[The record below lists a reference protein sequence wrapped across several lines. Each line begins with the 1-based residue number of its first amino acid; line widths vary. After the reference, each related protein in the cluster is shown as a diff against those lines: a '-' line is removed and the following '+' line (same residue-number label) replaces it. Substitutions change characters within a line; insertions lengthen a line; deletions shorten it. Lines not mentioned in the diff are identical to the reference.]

1 MKKQVLSQIDTLV
14 KQFNKKNEKRGKVY
28 AMSWNRFQ
36 RGHYSVK
43 IEYSIFFSTDLE
55 VLMKVI
61 TTNGLLM
68 FLGTYNNSDI
78 AYVSI
83 Q

>member
-1 MKKQVLSQIDTLV
+1 MKKQVFSQIEALV
-14 KQFNKKNEKRGKVY
+14 KQFNKKNEERGKVY

>member
-1 MKKQVLSQIDTLV
+1 MKKQVLSQIEALV
-14 KQFNKKNEKRGKVY
+14 KQFNKKNEERGKVY